1 MDKELIKIVKKLDGN
16 LLGIGIE
23 NEKVLDEIN
32 KNNKIVNCLLL
43 ENTKKKGINSKLRFK
58 GRHKK
63 VNIKKLKKKF
73 KKKQMDNVICN
84 YNYISKF
91 TKHFV
96 PGSIYIGKSKLYIYG
111 NITDEEKEE
120 IIKKYKRYTSN
131 IKVNNNIIEI
141 NMENTKNKF
150 FKDKIYF
157 IGDTL
162 NNLLDLITNILIN

>member
-1 MDKELIKIVKKLDGN
+1 MDKELIKIVKKIEGT

-23 NEKVLDEIN
+23 NEKVLEEIN

-43 ENTKKKGINSKLRFK
+43 ENIKKKGSSKLKFR

-73 KKKQMDNVICN
+73 KKKQMDFVICN

-96 PGSIYIGKSKLYIYG
+96 PSSIYIGKSKLYIYG
-111 NITDEEKEE
+111 DINEEEKEE